1 MEDAL
6 PALTLFDA
14 PTGEFYVLR
23 GKALLIASGGLGN
36 LYGFTTYSQ
45 TVTGDGQAIAYRA
58 GLPLEDPEFL
68 PVSPD
73 GPGALG
79 NLDDRRLPR

>member
-1 MEDAL
+1 MATGL
-6 PALTLFDA
+6 PGLTVYDL
-14 PTGEFYVLR
+14 PSGEFQVLR

-58 GLPLEDPEFL
+58 GLALEDPEFL
-68 PVSPD
+68 QFHPTGWCPPAS
-73 GPGALG
+73 
-79 NLDDRRLPR
+79 